1 MSMAYGKLILI
12 LNTQYFILNFVP
24 MKKTIALV
32 TGGFTGESVI
42 SLKSAAVIDR
52 NLNRESFIVYKII
65 ITKEAWFYLD
75 DKDTEHYIDKNDF
88 TLTIGTDHI
97 KFDCVFIGLH
107 GSPGEDGKL
116 QGYFDMLNIP
126 YTTCDATTS
135 AITMN
140 KAYTKGVVNGLKNL
154 HVAKSIQLFKNDMDG
169 IESIQSQ
176 LQLPYF
182 VKPNSGG
189 SSIGMSKVKE
199 VTELADALE
208 KAFNED
214 TQVLVEEFIQGREF
228 SIGVYNGINGIVVLP
243 ATEVISSKEFFD
255 FEAKYTPGITEEI
268 TPGRMTQE
276 EQDRVK
282 QIIVDVYKQL
292 NCKGIVRID
301 YFLQHG
307 TGNFYF
313 IEINTVPGQT
323 EQSFIP
329 QQVRAAGMNIKDFYS
344 ELIDVVLKSC

>member
-1 MSMAYGKLILI
+1 
-12 LNTQYFILNFVP
+12 

-42 SLKSAAVIDR
+42 SLKSAAVIDNNLDR
-52 NLNRESFIVYKII
+52 NIFIVYKII
-65 ITKEAWFYLD
+65 LTKEAWFYLD
-75 DKDTEHYIDKNDF
+75 DQSNKHSVDRNDF
-88 TLTIGTDHI
+88 TLLIGTETI

-135 AITMN
+135 ALTMN
-140 KAYTKGVVNGLKNL
+140 KAYTKAVVCGIKGLNI
-154 HVAKSIQLFKNDMDG
+154 AKSLQLFSNNLEGVNLIKS
-169 IESIQSQ
+169 E
-176 LQLPYF
+176 LKLPLF
-182 VKPNSGG
+182 VKPNNGG

-199 VTELADALE
+199 VTELNDALA
-208 KAFNED
+208 KAFKED

-228 SIGVYNGINGIVVLP
+228 SIGVYNGKNGVTVLP

-276 EQDRVK
+276 EQSRVN
-282 QIIVDVYKQL
+282 QVITNVYKQL

-301 YFLQHG
+301 YFLQQG
-307 TGNFYF
+307 TGDFYF

-329 QQVRAAGMNIKDFYS
+329 QQVRAAGMSIKDFYT
-344 ELIDVVLKSC
+344 ELIEVTLTNAN